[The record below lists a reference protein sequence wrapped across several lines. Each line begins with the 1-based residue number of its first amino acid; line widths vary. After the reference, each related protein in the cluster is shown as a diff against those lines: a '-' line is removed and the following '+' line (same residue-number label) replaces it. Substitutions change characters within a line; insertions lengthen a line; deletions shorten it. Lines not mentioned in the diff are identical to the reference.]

1 MAPPPPRRFLPPHPH
16 PRHKVSLLRYLF
28 PHAVRARYRERL
40 LGFHLDTFPAFKHR
54 FQSRIYRFIL
64 ERQRRRR
71 DESRLVDRARRLLLG
86 PPPKPVIPRSPRGQH
101 AARPP
106 REKLGGTLG
115 NMSSYLSGYGSGFG
129 VSTGAGEYGAEG
141 GRERGGRRKKLA
153 AMAGRVY
160 NAGASAVSELRESYN
175 QSRTNSMDYSE
186 AARITIPDSFPDVRI
201 ITKGNEQMVLFP
213 SYAKRHV
220 KGQRKDFDSPTGLPP
235 SAVDMDEEE
244 YWRHEWARHEDEKA
258 IVDVDVRG
266 WIYNP
271 QKGPMTRRNRLLIGL
286 ARQLSGVP
294 APKVQQQNTE
304 PSLAS
309 LHQQHEEEREQ
320 KRIAQKAKEIEQRGM
335 GEKEIAQ
342 KGGYSEPPRDF
353 DSEDEAGGVHHPRRR
368 SADRSGTVSPA
379 SAPDSPVLGGVRRSN
394 TSTSTELNEAELAIS
409 NANMMAR
416 LGPFMTNPLV
426 QLPITVFFYNDVT
439 SQSRTVETNDSGH
452 FILRAALDFVP
463 THIRVLA
470 NEDLSVTEPVQIL
483 EPKGVSLISD
493 IDDTIKHSNISVG
506 AKEIFRNTFVR
517 DLGDLTVPGVKE
529 WYGKLHDMGVSLH
542 YCSNSPWQ
550 LFPVIAS
557 YFKMA
562 NLPPGSIHLK
572 QYSGMLQGI
581 FEPVAERKK
590 GTLEKI
596 MSDFPDR
603 KFLLVGDSG
612 EADLEVYTDIAVSH
626 PGRIA
631 AIFIRDVTTPENTGY
646 FDSAPDLS
654 SSRNQRTGSAP
665 RPGSLSRANSDE
677 MARPRM
683 SPRSASDRPR
693 SMGPPTGDLIDFSED
708 PAPPVPLS
716 ETRYLADMRLDQVP
730 QKPSDR
736 EGRKAPPPRPTK
748 PTALQGS
755 ASSPALNT
763 KKSGNLAGDKKPPP
777 PPASRKP
784 GSAAQHPLAQVQVSS
799 PTALAQGQ
807 SIGDAMSA
815 GSKGSVP
822 PPPPPRRRGAPSML
836 SLSPHLMSAKR
847 RSTPS
852 LHELEIE
859 GLEPL
864 PPPGFPAR
872 GHRRSPSGR
881 STYSLA
887 SPSGS
892 PSGAP
897 VNKKLDLWRRRL
909 QRARETLDEQG
920 IALYTWR
927 RGEDVIQ
934 EAVGIVNFS
943 LAEMGL
949 KDGRGKG
956 GLGKIV

>member
-1 MAPPPPRRFLPPHPH
+1 MAPPPPRHFLPPHPH

-40 LGFHLDTFPAFKHR
+40 LGFHLDTLPAFKHR
-54 FQSRIYRFIL
+54 FQSRIYRFL
-64 ERQRRRR
+64 VERQRRRR

-86 PPPKPVIPRSPRGQH
+86 PPPKPVVPRPPRGQH
-101 AARPP
+101 AAKPP
-106 REKLGGTLG
+106 RGKLGGKVG
-115 NMSSYLSGYGSGFG
+115 SMSSYLPGYGNGFG

-141 GRERGGRRKKLA
+141 ERERGGRRRKLA
-153 AMAGRVY
+153 AIAGRVY
-160 NAGASAVSELRESYN
+160 NAGASAVSDLRESYH
-175 QSRTNSMDYSE
+175 QSRTNSAESSE
-186 AARITIPDSFPDVRI
+186 AARVTIPDSFPDVRI

-220 KGQRKDFDSPTGLPP
+220 KGRMQDFDSPTGLPP
-235 SAVDMDEEE
+235 SAVDMGEEE

-271 QKGPMTRRNRLLIGL
+271 QRGPMTRRNRLLIGL

-294 APKVQQQNTE
+294 APKVQQQSAE

-320 KRIAQKAKEIEQRGM
+320 QRIAQKAKEIEQRGM

-353 DSEDEAGGVHHPRRR
+353 DSEDEASGVYHRRRR
-368 SADRSGTVSPA
+368 SADRSGTMSPA
-379 SAPDSPVLGGVRRSN
+379 SAPGSPVLGGVRRSN
-394 TSTSTELNEAELAIS
+394 TATSTELNEAELAVS

-463 THIRVLA
+463 THVRVLA

-493 IDDTIKHSNISVG
+493 IDDTIKHSNITVG

-596 MSDFPDR
+596 MSDFPER

-631 AIFIRDVTTPENTGY
+631 AIFIRDVTTPEQTGY
-646 FDSAPDLS
+646 FDSAPDAS

-665 RPGSLSRANSDE
+665 KPGSLSRASSSDDVS
-677 MARPRM
+677 RPM
-683 SPRSASDRPR
+683 MPPRTASDRPR
-693 SMGPPTGDLIDFSED
+693 SMGPPMGDLIDFSED
-708 PAPPVPLS
+708 PAAPVPLS
-716 ETRYLADMRLDQVP
+716 ETRHLADMRLDQVP
-730 QKPSDR
+730 QRPPDR

-748 PTALQGS
+748 PTALQSS

-799 PTALAQGQ
+799 PTALGQGQ
-807 SIGDAMSA
+807 SIDDAMSA
-815 GSKGSVP
+815 KGAVP
-822 PPPPPRRRGAPSML
+822 PPPPPRRRGAPGML
-836 SLSPHLMSAKR
+836 SLSPHVMSAKR

-859 GLEPL
+859 DLEPL
-864 PPPGFPAR
+864 PPPGFPPR

-887 SPSGS
+887 SPNGS
-892 PSGAP
+892 PSGGP

-909 QRARETLDEQG
+909 QRAQETLDEQG

-956 GLGKIV
+956 GFGPLV